1 MSPFV
6 VVYSTIWLEFEIFM
20 KKWLNCQRWTEQEI
34 LFFKIIYVIMSYKSW
49 TITNTTIKYLAISQ

>member
-20 KKWLNCQRWTEQEI
+20 KKGLNCQRWAEQEI
-34 LFFKIIYVIMSYKSW
+34 LFFKIIYVIMSYKS
-49 TITNTTIKYLAISQ
+49 